1 MIAEVMK
8 MREEKSSQEKSFKRF
23 FKKRWVYPAV
33 YLASAAII
41 LTGVLYFQ
49 GSGEQSTDIDQATD
63 NPSRQFND
71 EPALEVNSSL
81 ENFTMPVEDVD
92 NAVVKMQ
99 FYDNDSDKAEQEA
112 ALVVY
117 NNQYHP
123 NTGIDIANKEG
134 KEFDVVASL
143 SGEVTMVKEDS
154 LLGNV
159 IEIEHDNGIVT
170 QYQSIK
176 NMKVKAGDTV
186 KQGDAIATAGTSQ
199 FNEQAGIHVHFEIRK
214 DGTPV
219 NPLDY
224 MDKPLSALLDAKIDT
239 EGDAGKS
246 EAGMDED
253 TSTESSGTSTD
264 EGTETEEGA
273 STEEGT
279 GTDEGASTGEG
290 TGTDEG
296 ASTGEGTGTDEGSS
310 TEEGAGTDE
319 GSSTEEGT
327 ETDEGSS
334 TDAPADDTKDET
346 NSTESSNS

>member
-23 FKKRWVYPAV
+23 FKKRWMYPAV

-49 GSGEQSTDIDQATD
+49 NSGEQGVDEIDQATD
-63 NPSRQFND
+63 SQKQFSD
-71 EPALEVNSSL
+71 EPAIEVNSAL
-81 ENFTMPVEDVD
+81 ENFTMPVKDVD

-99 FYDNDSDKAEQEA
+99 FYDNESDKADQEA

-123 NTGIDIANKEG
+123 NTGIDIASKDG
-134 KEFDVVASL
+134 KEFDVLASL
-143 SGEVTMVKEDS
+143 SGEVTMVKEDA

-176 NMKVKAGDTV
+176 NMQVKAGDMV

-199 FNEQAGIHVHFEIRK
+199 FNEKAGIHVHFEIRK

-224 MDKPLSALLDAKIDT
+224 LDKPLSELKEAEMDS

-246 EAGMDED
+246 EAGEGANMDED
-253 TSTESSGTSTD
+253 TSTESSA
-264 EGTETEEGA
+264 TEEGSTPEEDASTEESDTPEKDA

-279 GTDEGASTGEG
+279 D
-290 TGTDEG
+290 
-296 ASTGEGTGTDEGSS
+296 
-310 TEEGAGTDE
+310 TEEEAPA
-319 GSSTEEGT
+319 EEGT
-327 ETDEGSS
+327 DAEEETPAEGG
-334 TDAPADDTKDET
+334 TDSEEDANAEQ
-346 NSTESSNS
+346 SSNS

>member
-49 GSGEQSTDIDQATD
+49 NSGDQGQEIDQATD
-63 NPSRQFND
+63 SQKQFSD
-71 EPALEVNSSL
+71 EPAIEVNSAL
-81 ENFTMPVEDVD
+81 ENFTMPVKDVD

-99 FYDNDSDKAEQEA
+99 FYDNESDKADQEA

-123 NTGIDIANKEG
+123 NTGIDIAAKDG
-134 KEFDVVASL
+134 KEFDVLASL
-143 SGEVTMVKEDS
+143 SGEVTMVKEDA

-176 NMKVKAGDTV
+176 NMQVKAGDMV

-199 FNEQAGIHVHFEIRK
+199 FNEKAGIHVHFEIRK

-224 MDKPLSALLDAKIDT
+224 LDKPLSELKEAEMDS

-246 EAGMDED
+246 EAGEGANMDED
-253 TSTESSGTSTD
+253 TSTESSA
-264 EGTETEEGA
+264 TEEGSTPEEDASTEESDTPEKDA

-279 GTDEGASTGEG
+279 D
-290 TGTDEG
+290 
-296 ASTGEGTGTDEGSS
+296 
-310 TEEGAGTDE
+310 TEEEAPA
-319 GSSTEEGT
+319 EEGT
-327 ETDEGSS
+327 DAEEETPAEGG
-334 TDAPADDTKDET
+334 TDSEEDANAEQ
-346 NSTESSNS
+346 SSNS

>member
-1 MIAEVMK
+1 
-8 MREEKSSQEKSFKRF
+8 MREEKSSQDKSFKRF
-23 FKKRWVYPAV
+23 FKKRWVYPAI

-49 GSGEQSTDIDQATD
+49 GSGEQQSSEDFEQATD
-63 NPSRQFND
+63 NANRQFND
-71 EPALEVNSSL
+71 EPALEVNTSL

-123 NTGIDIANKEG
+123 NTGIDIADKEG

-199 FNEQAGIHVHFEIRK
+199 FNEKAGIHVHFEIRK

-224 MDKPLSALLDAKIDT
+224 MDKPLSALLDAEIDT

-246 EAGMDED
+246 EAGEEANMEED
-253 TSTESSGTSTD
+253 ASTESSGTSTD
-264 EGTETEEGA
+264 EES

-279 GTDEGASTGEG
+279 GTDEGT
-290 TGTDEG
+290 
-296 ASTGEGTGTDEGSS
+296 S
-310 TEEGAGTDE
+310 TEEGSDKE
-319 GSSTEEGT
+319 
-327 ETDEGSS
+327 EGSS
-334 TDAPADDTKDET
+334 TDEETDKEEETPADDTKEET
-346 NSTESSNS
+346 DSTESSNS

>member
-49 GSGEQSTDIDQATD
+49 GSGEQQSTEDFEQATD

-92 NAVVKMQ
+92 NSVVKMQ
-99 FYDNDSDKAEQEA
+99 FYDNNSDKAEQEA

-123 NTGIDIANKEG
+123 NTGIDIANKDG

-199 FNEQAGIHVHFEIRK
+199 FNEKAGIHVHFEIRK

-224 MDKPLSALLDAKIDT
+224 MDKPVSALQELEMDT

-246 EAGMDED
+246 EASEEPTMDED

-264 EGTETEEGA
+264 EGSTPDEET

-279 GTDEGASTGEG
+279 GTDKE
-290 TGTDEG
+290 
-296 ASTGEGTGTDEGSS
+296 
-310 TEEGAGTDE
+310 E

-327 ETDEGSS
+327 DKEEGSS
-334 TDAPADDTKDET
+334 TEEGTDTPADDSKEET
-346 NSTESSNS
+346 DSTESSNS

>member
-1 MIAEVMK
+1 

-23 FKKRWVYPAV
+23 FKKRWMYPAV

-49 GSGEQSTDIDQATD
+49 NSGEQGVDEIDQATD
-63 NPSRQFND
+63 SQKQFSD
-71 EPALEVNSSL
+71 EPAIEVNSAL
-81 ENFTMPVEDVD
+81 ENFTMPVKDVD

-99 FYDNDSDKAEQEA
+99 FYDNESDKADQEA

-123 NTGIDIANKEG
+123 NTGIDIASKDG
-134 KEFDVVASL
+134 KEFDVLASL
-143 SGEVTMVKEDS
+143 SGEVTMVKEDA

-176 NMKVKAGDTV
+176 NMQVKAGDMV

-199 FNEQAGIHVHFEIRK
+199 FNEKAGIHVHFEIRK

-224 MDKPLSALLDAKIDT
+224 LDKPLSELKEAEMDS

-246 EAGMDED
+246 EAGEGANMEED
-253 TSTESSGTSTD
+253 TSTESST
-264 EGTETEEGA
+264 TEEGTTTEEGSPTNEDA

-279 GTDEGASTGEG
+279 D
-290 TGTDEG
+290 
-296 ASTGEGTGTDEGSS
+296 
-310 TEEGAGTDE
+310 TEEDAPA
-319 GSSTEEGT
+319 EEGT
-327 ETDEGSS
+327 DAEEETPAEGG
-334 TDAPADDTKDET
+334 TDSEEDANAEQ
-346 NSTESSNS
+346 SSNS

>member
-23 FKKRWVYPAV
+23 FKKRWMYPAI

-49 GSGEQSTDIDQATD
+49 GSGDQQSSEDFEQATD

-81 ENFTMPVEDVD
+81 ENFTMPVEDID

-123 NTGIDIANKEG
+123 NTGIDIADKEG

-199 FNEQAGIHVHFEIRK
+199 FNEKAGIHVHFEIRK

-219 NPLDY
+219 NPLDF
-224 MDKPLSALLDAKIDT
+224 MDKPVSALQDLEMDT

-246 EAGMDED
+246 EAGMNED

-264 EGTETEEGA
+264 EE
-273 STEEGT
+273 
-279 GTDEGASTGEG
+279 
-290 TGTDEG
+290 
-296 ASTGEGTGTDEGSS
+296 
-310 TEEGAGTDE
+310 
-319 GSSTEEGT
+319 SSTEEGT
-327 ETDEGSS
+327 ETDEETSTEEGTETDEETSTEEGTDAEEGSS
-334 TDAPADDTKDET
+334 TEEGTDTEEETPADDSKEET

>member
-1 MIAEVMK
+1 

-23 FKKRWVYPAV
+23 FKKRWMYPAI

-49 GSGEQSTDIDQATD
+49 GSGEQSTDIEQATD

-71 EPALEVNSSL
+71 EPALEVNTSL

-99 FYDNDSDKAEQEA
+99 FYDNNSDKAEQEA

-123 NTGIDIANKEG
+123 NTGIDIADKEG

-186 KQGDAIATAGTSQ
+186 KQGDQIATAGTSQ
-199 FNEQAGIHVHFEIRK
+199 FNEKAGIHVHFEIRK

-219 NPLDY
+219 NPLDF
-224 MDKPLSALLDAKIDT
+224 MDKPVSALQDLEMDT
-239 EGDAGKS
+239 EGDAGKA
-246 EAGMDED
+246 EAGEDANMDED

-264 EGTETEEGA
+264 EES

-279 GTDEGASTGEG
+279 GTE
-290 TGTDEG
+290 
-296 ASTGEGTGTDEGSS
+296 
-310 TEEGAGTDE
+310 E

-327 ETDEGSS
+327 GTEEGSPTEEG
-334 TDAPADDTKDET
+334 TDAEEGTDTEEETPADDSKEET
-346 NSTESSNS
+346 DSTESSNS

>member
-1 MIAEVMK
+1 

-23 FKKRWVYPAV
+23 FKKRWMYPAI

-49 GSGEQSTDIDQATD
+49 GSGEQSTDIEQATD

-71 EPALEVNSSL
+71 EPALEVNTSL

-99 FYDNDSDKAEQEA
+99 FYDNNSDKAEQEA

-123 NTGIDIANKEG
+123 NTGIDIADKEG

-186 KQGDAIATAGTSQ
+186 KQGDQIATAGTSQ
-199 FNEQAGIHVHFEIRK
+199 FNEKAGIHVHFEIRK

-219 NPLDY
+219 NPLDF
-224 MDKPLSALLDAKIDT
+224 MDKPVSALQDLEMDT

-246 EAGMDED
+246 EAGEEANMDED

-264 EGTETEEGA
+264 EES

-279 GTDEGASTGEG
+279 GTEE
-290 TGTDEG
+290 E
-296 ASTGEGTGTDEGSS
+296 SS
-310 TEEGAGTDE
+310 TEEGAGTEE
-319 GSSTEEGT
+319 GSPTEEGSDAEEGTDT
-327 ETDEGSS
+327 EEET
-334 TDAPADDTKDET
+334 PADDSKEET
-346 NSTESSNS
+346 DSTESSNS